1 MATRKLPPPIIDGVI
16 PASYGNK
23 IIIPYQMNK
32 SVSKGE
38 FTGFQLIIKNVQSNT
53 IVNTFTSED
62 FTDTEVKFKIWDE
75 DNDDVL
81 TVGQFYKVQ
90 LSYLYINEEGEQL
103 NGYYSTVAVMKY
115 SAEPVLTIIKEGN
128 GAYLGKYTTN
138 DPTEKVYSY
147 SFDLINENNQIV
159 ASTGDKIHNSYE
171 DIDLSTSIDRFV
183 LNKELKNNSTY
194 YLRYSVM
201 TNNKIKVS
209 VNSTSIVKNEG
220 IDSVLTGATII
231 TAMNREEGYIDVSL
245 KGAVVETAT
254 GSIEK
259 SVAGN
264 FTLLRSSDEDNYETW
279 YEVVKFDLFGQQPSS
294 HLWKDMTVS
303 QGVSYKYAIQQYNKH
318 NVKSSKLESKEAV
331 YADFDHA
338 FLYDGERQLKIKYNP
353 KISSFKNTLQ
363 EAKVETIGS
372 KYPFIFRNGS
382 VNYKEFPISGL
393 ISYHSDENALFLSD
407 MPKVFE
413 GRRQE
418 NDATA
423 ILLNDLNDI
432 SLERKFKM
440 EVLEWLSNGKP
451 KLFRSPVEGNYIVRL
466 MNVSLSPNDT
476 LGRMLHSFN
485 CTAYEVAEASYESL
499 SSYNFIKTTRLVKK
513 QLRWTTVELKNYKCG
528 EDGKSENLINE
539 EAVSILFNDME
550 PGTQIQLSGPQ
561 FEENEN
567 IIRIGAT
574 GTYSIDLKQN
584 IIITNIQLLSN
595 VAGGSLTYAYYSNNF
610 QGSFDMITK
619 VESVDVPSQ
628 QFIGRQKNIIKSINN
643 IKNEIASIG
652 LLRFYLR
659 PAELII
665 FKIEDKY
672 YTDLDATEEVF
683 LDNTLD
689 IFQVYYK
696 TEFIDHGADNTINI
710 FKDGDIYYSNIHQR
724 GIVDISKTNVNYM
737 VWEYVWVDGYNNKK
751 ELGKKF
757 LPEYASI
764 RINGEK
770 YNVNI
775 MDTGLFYYPN
785 PQDIISIEIGDAV
798 VCEISYRKKQIEYEI
813 EASLQSKDQENQEW
827 FNYLNKLETL
837 KNNMASPSATPSS
850 ILLAQRTCITAYDDY
865 LELVEKTIAER
876 EAN

>member
-1 MATRKLPPPIIDGVI
+1 
-16 PASYGNK
+16 
-23 IIIPYQMNK
+23 
-32 SVSKGE
+32 
-38 FTGFQLIIKNVQSNT
+38 
-53 IVNTFTSED
+53 
-62 FTDTEVKFKIWDE
+62 
-75 DNDDVL
+75 
-81 TVGQFYKVQ
+81 
-90 LSYLYINEEGEQL
+90 
-103 NGYYSTVAVMKY
+103 MK
-115 SAEPVLTIIKEGN
+115 
-128 GAYLGKYTTN
+128 
-138 DPTEKVYSY
+138 
-147 SFDLINENNQIV
+147 
-159 ASTGDKIHNSYE
+159 
-171 DIDLSTSIDRFV
+171 
-183 LNKELKNNSTY
+183 
-194 YLRYSVM
+194 
-201 TNNKIKVS
+201 
-209 VNSTSIVKNEG
+209 
-220 IDSVLTGATII
+220 
-231 TAMNREEGYIDVSL
+231 
-245 KGAVVETAT
+245 
-254 GSIEK
+254 
-259 SVAGN
+259 
-264 FTLLRSSDEDNYETW
+264 
-279 YEVVKFDLFGQQPSS
+279 
-294 HLWKDMTVS
+294 
-303 QGVSYKYAIQQYNKH
+303 
-318 NVKSSKLESKEAV
+318 
-331 YADFDHA
+331 
-338 FLYDGERQLKIKYNP
+338 
-353 KISSFKNTLQ
+353 
-363 EAKVETIGS
+363 
-372 KYPFIFRNGS
+372 
-382 VNYKEFPISGL
+382 
-393 ISYHSDENALFLSD
+393 
-407 MPKVFE
+407 
-413 GRRQE
+413 
-418 NDATA
+418 
-423 ILLNDLNDI
+423 
-432 SLERKFKM
+432 
-440 EVLEWLSNGKP
+440 
-451 KLFRSPVEGNYIVRL
+451 
-466 MNVSLSPNDT
+466 
-476 LGRMLHSFN
+476 
-485 CTAYEVAEASYESL
+485 
-499 SSYNFIKTTRLVKK
+499 
-513 QLRWTTVELKNYKCG
+513 
-528 EDGKSENLINE
+528 
-539 EAVSILFNDME
+539 

-737 VWEYVWVDGYNNKK
+737 VWEYIWVDGYNNKK

-865 LELVEKTIAER
+865 LELVEKTIVER